1 MIEQISYKQFFKQYL
16 IITSVVIVVF
26 GILTYFA
33 LVSKKS
39 WKNNLKTCVEIVLEE
54 NQPGIWKVDKN
65 VEINNPFTLNA
76 ACYEARNSKDGE
88 IYKVIIIR
96 VVTNYGPL
104 PAVFVCDK
112 DMNVELIGFSS
123 LHGRVEKQIEAT
135 KNSKQIMFWKNK
147 IKDIIEEKS
156 N

>member
-1 MIEQISYKQFFKQYL
+1 MVEQISYKQFFKQYL
-16 IITSVVIVVF
+16 IITSVVIFVF

-39 WKNNLKTCVEIVLEE
+39 WKNNLRTAVEVTLEE
-54 NQPGIWKVDKN
+54 NQPGIWKIDRN
-65 VEINNPFTLNA
+65 IEINNPFTLNA

-88 IYKVIIIR
+88 VYKAIIIR

-112 DMNVELIGFSS
+112 NMNVELIGFSS
-123 LHGRVEKQIEAT
+123 LHGRVGKQIEAT
-135 KNSKQIMFWKNK
+135 KNSKQIMFWKYK
-147 IKDIIEEKS
+147 IKDILKDI
-156 N
+156 NQ